1 MIEFTVQAKDV
12 DECLR
17 QLGQVVLAMISDE
30 DIIREARNRAHKQG
44 LTVAVEMPEAKP
56 AEPKDDDGE
65 PAKRRGRPPKIIAD
79 PVAKASMIVESTV
92 ADTLTASGGFP
103 AREGNGKE
111 PDKRQQ
117 VIDALNAYAASHG
130 GPVAG
135 RQVMKDVCG
144 VTRLVDCTE
153 ADYPRLLEALG
164 A

>member
-30 DIIREARNRAHKQG
+30 DIIEEARRRAHKQG
-44 LTVAVEMPEAKP
+44 LMVAIDMPEAKP

-65 PAKRRGRPPKIIAD
+65 PAKRRGRPPKVVAD
-79 PVAKASMIVESTV
+79 PVAKASMVVESV
-92 ADTLTASGGFP
+92 APADP
-103 AREGNGKE
+103 AREGNGKDT

-135 RQVMKDVCG
+135 RQVMKDICG

-153 ADYPRLLEALG
+153 ADYPRLLKALG
-164 A
+164 V